1 MKSHASVLGS
11 TLLVALFAVVSS
23 SPFTAAASSSAS
35 DAGQSPAPDR
45 RSPST
50 APAAFS
56 AAADLAASTE
66 GSGTSC
72 EAEQKLARLD
82 ARVPVPLLPHM
93 ANHQKQNMRDHLLAV
108 QEIVAATAKG
118 DFGAVEVAVER
129 IGFSEEMGQMC
140 NHMGAGAPGFTE
152 QALQFHHT
160 ADTIAAAARLR
171 DSAAV
176 LQALGRTL
184 ATCTACHATF
194 RQSVV
199 DQATW
204 SSRPTKMAP
213 MPPMPPEA
221 PAGQ

>member
-1 MKSHASVLGS
+1 MNRHSFAVGS
-11 TLLVALFAVVSS
+11 TVLVALGALVAGASLA
-23 SPFTAAASSSAS
+23 SPN
-35 DAGQSPAPDR
+35 AGQPPAADT
-45 RSPST
+45 RSPSADPAAIGMA
-50 APAAFS
+50 APAAP
-56 AAADLAASTE
+56 AADS
-66 GSGTSC
+66 GSSC
-72 EAEQKLARLD
+72 AAEQKLASLD

-108 QEIVAATAKG
+108 QEIVAATANG
-118 DFGAVEVAVER
+118 DFGAVEIAVER

-213 MPPMPPEA
+213 MTPEA
-221 PAGQ
+221 PVGQ

>member
-1 MKSHASVLGS
+1 MNRHSFAVGS
-11 TLLVALFAVVSS
+11 TVLVALGALVAGA
-23 SPFTAAASSSAS
+23 SPASPN
-35 DAGQSPAPDR
+35 AGQPPAADT
-45 RSPST
+45 RSPSADPSAIALA
-50 APAAFS
+50 APAAES
-56 AAADLAASTE
+56 AS
-66 GSGTSC
+66 SC
-72 EAEQKLARLD
+72 AAEQKLASLD

-108 QEIVAATAKG
+108 QEIVAATASG
-118 DFGAVEVAVER
+118 DFGAVEIAVER

-176 LQALGRTL
+176 MQALGRTL

-204 SSRPTKMAP
+204 SSRQTKAA
-213 MPPMPPEA
+213 PEA
-221 PAGQ
+221 PVGQ

>member
-1 MKSHASVLGS
+1 MKKHNSVLGS

-23 SPFTAAASSSAS
+23 SPLTAASSSAS

-45 RSPST
+45 RSPSP
-50 APAAFS
+50 APAVG
-56 AAADLAASTE
+56 DLAGST
-66 GSGTSC
+66 GGGGTSC
-72 EAEQKLARLD
+72 EAEKKLASLG

-108 QEIVAATAKG
+108 QEIVAATANG
-118 DFGAVEVAVER
+118 DFGAVEIAVER

-199 DQATW
+199 DQAAW
-204 SSRPTKMAP
+204 SSRPTKT
-213 MPPMPPEA
+213 PPEA
-221 PAGQ
+221 PVGQ

>member
-1 MKSHASVLGS
+1 MLGS

-23 SPFTAAASSSAS
+23 TPFSVA
-35 DAGQSPAPDR
+35 AGQAPAVDR
-45 RSPST
+45 RSPSA
-50 APAAFS
+50 APPMG
-56 AAADLAASTE
+56 DLAASQV
-66 GSGTSC
+66 GDGISC
-72 EAEQKLARLD
+72 EAEQKLASLD

-108 QEIVAATAKG
+108 QEIVTATASG
-118 DFGAVEVAVER
+118 DFGAVESAVER
-129 IGFSEEMGQMC
+129 IGYSEEMGEMC
-140 NHMGAGAPGFTE
+140 NHMGAGAPGFSE

-199 DQATW
+199 DPATW
-204 SSRPTKMAP
+204 SSRSTKTAP
-213 MPPMPPEA
+213 ETPVA
-221 PAGQ
+221 Q